1 MKVIICL
8 DDNSGMIFGGKR
20 QSRDSKVLEDIKNEN
35 EKVVI
40 LPFSEK
46 LIAPSGINY
55 EIKNDISQLQGG
67 ECVFI
72 ESINPQELE
81 GKISTLVVYKWNRKY
96 LSDMKCTLDL
106 KAFKLESRSEFVGS
120 SHDKITKEVYKR

>member
-35 EKVVI
+35 EKIVI

-55 EIKNDISQLQGG
+55 EIKNDISELKKGQ
-67 ECVFI
+67 CVFI
-72 ESINPQELE
+72 ENVNPQELE
-81 GKISTLVVYKWNRKY
+81 EKISTLVIYKWNRKY

-106 KAFKLESRSEFVGS
+106 KLFKLEKRSELVGS

>member
-1 MKVIICL
+1 MRVIICL
-8 DDNSGMIFGGKR
+8 DDSSGMIFGGKR

-35 EKVVI
+35 EKIAI

-46 LIAPSGINY
+46 LVAPSGINY
-55 EIKNDISQLQGG
+55 ELKNDISEVKKGQS
-67 ECVFI
+67 VFV
-72 ESINPQELE
+72 ENINPATFED
-81 GKISTLVVYKWNRKY
+81 KISEVVIYKWNRKY

-106 KAFKLESRSEFVGS
+106 STFKKVEKSEFVGS